1 MNLLYNKT
9 MNEQTLQ
16 KMKQMKFYGMAS
28 TFRTTIEEGRS
39 TTLTPDELVSLL
51 IESEWDDRNNRR
63 IERNLRNARFRYRA
77 NLEQTYFDIDRN
89 LDKNLFMRLSECTYV
104 DRFENVM
111 ITGSTGIGKSYI
123 ASALGNQACT
133 LGYKVLY
140 SNSNK
145 LFARLK
151 MAKADGSY
159 LKEIARIEKTDLLI
173 LDDFGLLPLDSYS
186 RATMMEIIEDR
197 HGKRSTIIASQLPVE
212 RWYDIIGEATV
223 ADAILDRLVHDAH
236 RIELQGESLRKR
248 KKAETLEELEIKD

>member
-1 MNLLYNKT
+1 

-16 KMKQMKFYGMAS
+16 KMKQMKFYGMAAA
-28 TFRTTIEEGRS
+28 FRTTLEEGRPS
-39 TTLTPDELVSLL
+39 ALTADEMVSLL
-51 IESEWDDRNNRR
+51 IEAEWDNRNSRR
-63 IERNLRNARFRYRA
+63 IERQLRNARFRYKA

-89 LDKNLFMRLSECTYV
+89 LDKNLFMRLTECTYI

-123 ASALGNQACT
+123 ASALGNQACI

-140 SNSNK
+140 SNSGK
-145 LFARLK
+145 LFSKLK

-159 LKEIARIEKTDLLI
+159 LKEIARIEKQDLLI

-186 RATMMEIIEDR
+186 RATLMEIIEDR
-197 HGKRSTIIASQLPVE
+197 HGKRSTIIASQLPVQQ
-212 RWYDIIGEATV
+212 WYDIIGEATI

-248 KKAETLEELEIKD
+248 KKVESVEALEMEE

>member
-1 MNLLYNKT
+1 
-9 MNEQTLQ
+9 
-16 KMKQMKFYGMAS
+16 MKQMKFYAMAS
-28 TFRTTIEEGRS
+28 AFRTTIQEGRS
-39 TTLTPDELVSLL
+39 AALTSDELVSLL
-51 IESEWDDRNNRR
+51 IDAEWDDRNNRR
-63 IERNLRNARFRYRA
+63 IERDLRNARFCYRA

-89 LDKNLFMRLSECTYV
+89 LDKNLFMRLSECSYI
-104 DRFENVM
+104 DRFENIM

-140 SNSNK
+140 SNSSK

-186 RATMMEIIEDR
+186 RATLMEIIEDR
-197 HGKRSTIIASQLPVE
+197 HGKRSTIIASQLPVQQ
-212 RWYDIIGEATV
+212 WYDIIGEATV
-223 ADAILDRLVHDAH
+223 ADAILDRLVHDAN

-248 KKAETLEELEIKD
+248 KKPEPMETLESEE